1 MNYSR
6 KQACCQHTSAF
17 LIHGIGLSSYFFH
30 SFVINSVSSYTF
42 LHFRSKSRYTANNF
56 KKNHGR
62 PLPLLVALSFIR
74 CICLQNLL
82 IKQNDKR
89 KWRWCDGREFTTV
102 NNKITSNSLIT
113 RFDASYIVLS
123 LSALVILNRWCRD
136 KKKRKKRKRKSWENL
151 KNKRISINTD

>member
-1 MNYSR
+1 MNYCR

-42 LHFRSKSRYTANNF
+42 LHFRSKSRYTANNL

-102 NNKITSNSLIT
+102 NNKITSKFLNHDRDLTLAALCYLWAPWSYWIV
-113 RFDASYIVLS
+113 DAET
-123 LSALVILNRWCRD
+123 
-136 KKKRKKRKRKSWENL
+136 KKKEKKKKKKLRESEK
-151 KNKRISINTD
+151 